1 MDLTLRRFTFYT
13 LGILILTFGI
23 ALTIQSRLGT
33 SPFDALLVGL
43 YRSFGLTIGSWEIVV
58 GFFMVLCNALGEKRR
73 PEYLALLTSLITGL
87 GIDMWMFL
95 LADWVQPETIIG
107 QSVCLAIGLIAGGLG
122 IAINLQANFAPN
134 PMDRSMQVV
143 RNLTGLNIAISRALI
158 SIVLVLLAFMFNGPI
173 GVGTILAALFTG
185 VFIKFFMPYVEQFDK
200 KHTNSQESLSS

>member
-1 MDLTLRRFTFYT
+1 
-13 LGILILTFGI
+13 
-23 ALTIQSRLGT
+23 
-33 SPFDALLVGL
+33 
-43 YRSFGLTIGSWEIVV
+43 
-58 GFFMVLCNALGEKRR
+58 MVLCNALGEKRR